1 MNFSLEQL
9 RAFVAVYEQRSFS
22 KAAVKL
28 DKHRTTI
35 GQVITNLE
43 DQVAVELFNRVGRS
57 VEATEDGELLYR
69 YAKTT
74 VQQALTFDKVALSL
88 SFGGLESIT
97 IAYGSFM
104 SPGLLTD
111 IRLKLLEEFPNMK
124 VHYVVRTKPEIKK
137 GIEDGSI
144 HLAIVNV
151 YNSKVVNS
159 IDFTFLK
166 NLDFYLYTGKDHPL
180 ATAPKNKTMSMM
192 KSSKQLV
199 LKAMLDDDMAQKVIL
214 SSDHEIIDQ
223 MTLILKLLEANVG
236 WALLPS
242 LVTISPSYQEKVVT
256 FKSEQLLDHV
266 SVPIALW
273 APYSKQIAPIKEI
286 VSNIFAEYPYPKG
299 LD

>member
-57 VEATEDGELLYR
+57 VEATEDGELLYT

-74 VQQALTFDKVALSL
+74 VQQALTFDKMALSL
-88 SFGGLESIT
+88 SSGGLESIT

-104 SPGLLTD
+104 SPGILSD

-124 VHYVVRTKPEIKK
+124 VHFVVRTKPEVKK

-166 NLDFYLYTGKDHPL
+166 NLDFYLYTGREHPL
-180 ATAPKNKTMSMM
+180 ATAPISKTMSMM

-199 LKAMLDDDMAQKVIL
+199 LKAMIDDEMAQKVIL

-223 MTLILKLLEANVG
+223 MTLILRLLEAKVG

-242 LVTISPSYQEKVVT
+242 LVSMSPSFKDKVVT
-256 FKSEQLLDHV
+256 FKSEQVLDHI
-266 SVPIALW
+266 SVPVALW
-273 APYSKQIAPIKEI
+273 APYSKQIAPIKAI
-286 VSNIFAEYPYPKG
+286 ISKIFAEFVYPQISE
-299 LD
+299 